1 MPFIFHPQRKFTFVR
16 HSRVRGKSRKSVR
29 KHTPIV
35 SVIQHGMFGAELA
48 RRKKG
53 LTPRMPEITVKE
65 LREHLK
71 ESKGKKLP
79 KKVKR
84 RKK

>member
-1 MPFIFHPQRKFTFVR
+1 ML
-16 HSRVRGKSRKSVR
+16 GKRCKKR
-29 KHTPIV
+29 KHTPII
-35 SVIQHGMFGAELA
+35 SEKQRGLFGAEYA

-53 LTPRMPEITVKE
+53 ARRRMPKITREE

-79 KKVKR
+79 VKTRR
-84 RKK
+84 RKGR